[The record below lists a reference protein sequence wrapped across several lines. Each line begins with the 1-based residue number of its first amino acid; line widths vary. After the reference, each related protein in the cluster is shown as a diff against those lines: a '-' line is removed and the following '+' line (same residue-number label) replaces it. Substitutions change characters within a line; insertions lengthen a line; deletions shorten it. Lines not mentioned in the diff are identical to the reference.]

1 MRRGRWLLL
10 AMLLLTFARLA
21 DMAVALSATV
31 DEGFHI
37 TSGNEYLHTGHLR
50 LLDEHT
56 PLVKAWMAL
65 PLLPLDDLTP
75 PQEAPAYAAGDLIG
89 VAQATTLAYRPLDR
103 VIVPPRLMIA
113 LLTVL
118 LLATIFRR
126 ARGRFGPCGGAVAF
140 LLAAAD
146 PNLMAHGA
154 LATTDLGATALIFW
168 ATWAFERAL
177 RRPDR
182 RRLAVAAL
190 LLGLAQLAKLTALL
204 LIPLLGLVALAAGLE
219 EGGRR
224 LTSGVRAAI
233 RYVWVVAGAA
243 LVVWAG
249 YGFEVRPVEGWGG
262 GLPLPAA
269 SHFERLLRLRE
280 NLAYGRESFLLG
292 LNGMHGWPLYFP
304 LAFLVKTPLPVL
316 ALLLPALFLSLR
328 GLRRRWEALTL
339 WLFPALYVLSALTST
354 IDIGYRHLLPIL
366 PFLYVAMGSLG
377 RRIAARPHRGL
388 RWGMAALAALTMVG
402 GLWVHPWE
410 LSYFNLLAG
419 GAEGGW
425 RFLADSNTDW
435 GQALKALA
443 EAQASD
449 EVGEVRLS
457 QFLFYDPAA
466 YGVRYVPIAPMKD
479 APPILPRRFDP
490 EPGLYAISATTLD
503 GVPLPYPPTYDWFRH
518 REPWRKIGYA
528 LFLYRVEPSGGQWLA
543 QCTDPA
549 PPLPPEAVAEG
560 FGRDD
565 LRQLTFD
572 CTQTWVVPEGAGWYG
587 RLIPAE
593 ARLRWPRP
601 TERLDL
607 LPAWTAGLDLAGLKL
622 SYLQPQAGELPP
634 FALWAW
640 AGGVLTPTH
649 RPAAGAVD
657 FGGVVRFLGYDLR
670 GEGEVLTY
678 WRVLRTP
685 DAPLSLM
692 LHLRTAAGETL
703 AVGDA
708 LGFPAE
714 QWRAGDLIIQRHR
727 LTPSA
732 SAEPEDCLLA
742 VGAYTWPDLQ
752 PLLTPDGL
760 PWIGL
765 PCRACCEGGKEE

>member
-1 MRRGRWLLL
+1 MRRERWLLL
-10 AMLLLTFARLA
+10 TVLLLTFARLA
-21 DMAVALSATV
+21 DMTVRLSATV

-37 TSGNEYLHTGHLR
+37 TSGNEYLHTGRVH

-75 PQEAPAYAAGDLIG
+75 PQETPGYAEGDLIG

-103 VIVPPRLMIA
+103 VIVPPRLMIT

-126 ARGRFGPCGGAVAF
+126 ASECFGRLGGLLAF

-177 RRPDR
+177 RRSDR
-182 RRLAVAAL
+182 WRWVLATL
-190 LLGLAQLAKLTALL
+190 LLGRAHLAKLTALL
-204 LIPLLGLVALAAGLE
+204 LMPLLALIAVVAGWE

-224 LTSGVRAAI
+224 GAWRAVF
-233 RYVWVVAGAA
+233 RYVGVVVGAL

-249 YGFEVRPVEGWGG
+249 YGFEMRPVEGWGG
-262 GLPLPAA
+262 GLSLPAA

-292 LNGMHGWPLYFP
+292 QNGMHGWLLYFP

-316 ALLLPALFLSLR
+316 LLLLPALLLSWR

-339 WLFPALYVLSALTST
+339 WLFPALYFLSALTST

-366 PFLYVAMGSLG
+366 PFLYVAMGSFG
-377 RRIAARPHRGL
+377 PWFVRHPWRWW
-388 RWGMAALAALTMVG
+388 RWGMVTLIALTMLG

-410 LSYFNLLAG
+410 LSYFNRLAG

-443 EAQASD
+443 EAQAQG
-449 EVGEVRLS
+449 EVGEVHLS
-457 QFLFYDPAA
+457 QFTFYDPKA
-466 YGVRYVPIAPMKD
+466 YGVRYTPIAPMVGTS
-479 APPILPRRFDP
+479 PVLPRRFDP
-490 EPGLYAISATTLD
+490 APGLYAISATTLD

-518 REPWRKIGYA
+518 REPLRKFGYA
-528 LFLYRVEPSGGQWLA
+528 LFLYRVESSDGRWLA
-543 QCTDPA
+543 QCTDPLV
-549 PPLPPEAVAEG
+549 PLTAEAIAEG
-560 FGRDD
+560 FGRD
-565 LRQLTFD
+565 LRRLTFD
-572 CTQTWVVPEGAGWYG
+572 CRQTWVVPEGRGWYA
-587 RLIPAE
+587 RAIE
-593 ARLRWPRP
+593 ADDRLRWPRP
-601 TERLDL
+601 GEHLEWIAPWEEL
-607 LPAWTAGLDLAGLKL
+607 LSPSALAL
-622 SYLQPQAGELPP
+622 SYVQPHPAALPP
-634 FALWAW
+634 FALWWWDEGILSPATSLSSSS
-640 AGGVLTPTH
+640 LT
-649 RPAAGAVD
+649 
-657 FGGVVRFLGYDLR
+657 FGGTVTFLGYRLPPSVRADKTMTL
-670 GEGEVLTY
+670 LTW
-678 WRVLRTP
+678 WRVERIP
-685 DAPLSLM
+685 RRPLSLM
-692 LHLRTAAGETL
+692 LHVRTADGTTV

-714 QWRAGDLIIQRHR
+714 QWQPGDLIIQRHA
-727 LTPSA
+727 LSFP
-732 SAEPEDCLLA
+732 
-742 VGAYTWPDLQ
+742 PDL
-752 PLLTPDGL
+752 PAMRCVPVVGVYTLDTLERL
-760 PWIGL
+760 PAPTGMEFEL
-765 PCRACCEGGKEE
+765 PAFPCGG